1 MPELIAIVAAHADTV
16 WRIAVRLL
24 NNEQDALDCYQQT
37 FLEAGVSKQLAVTAV
52 QYCHPTDHING
63 HSTTSFGVSR

>member
-1 MPELIAIVAAHADTV
+1 MSEISEIVAAHADTV

-37 FLEAGVSKQLAVTAV
+37 FLEAIRLQQESVSSWRSLLCSIATRRA
-52 QYCHPTDHING
+52 
-63 HSTTSFGVSR
+63 